1 MVLFYGPFG
10 RDAFSESVSHNSA
23 PLAESADSPLNAI
36 AAISNQNPKQNMII
50 TVTKNIQNYQA
61 IQIRLV

>member
-10 RDAFSESVSHNSA
+10 RDAFSDSVSHNSA

-36 AAISNQNPKQNMII
+36 AAISNQNPKQRR
-50 TVTKNIQNYQA
+50 KKYQLIQWK
-61 IQIRLV
+61 